1 MNQMRDLIDEDDFS
15 EFFDSSPQP
24 SSSMNQHEQQQS
36 VEKGFEKA
44 VYEPDLTKPTMNHQQ
59 QQQANQSSSV
69 DQAPSSPRDEDIM
82 KKLKEVDAFMA
93 DYSVSGWFFLID

>member
-24 SSSMNQHEQQQS
+24 SSSMNQHEQP

-59 QQQANQSSSV
+59 QQSSNNQSSSV

-93 DYSVSGWFFLID
+93 DYSVSGWFILTD